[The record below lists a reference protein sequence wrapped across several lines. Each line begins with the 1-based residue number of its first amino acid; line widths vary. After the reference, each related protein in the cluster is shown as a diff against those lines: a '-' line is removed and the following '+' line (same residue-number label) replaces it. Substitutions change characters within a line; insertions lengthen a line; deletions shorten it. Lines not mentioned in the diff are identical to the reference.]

1 MLGIYTC
8 AKAVRIDMQKMG
20 ILASAAMI
28 SVALLSGGAAAQG
41 TTDKVEGTA
50 KEVRGSVKE
59 TIGKTTGDPKL
70 ELDGKIDKVEGRT
83 QNAVGD
89 LKDTAG
95 DLKERLT
102 K

>member
-1 MLGIYTC
+1 M
-8 AKAVRIDMQKMG
+8 KKMI
-20 ILASAAMI
+20 ILASAAM
-28 SVALLSGGAAAQG
+28 SCVVLLSGGAGAQG

-50 KEVRGSVKE
+50 KELRGSVKE

-89 LKDTAG
+89 LKNDAG
-95 DLKERLT
+95 EIRDKLT

>member
-1 MLGIYTC
+1 M
-8 AKAVRIDMQKMG
+8 KKMI

-28 SVALLSGGAAAQG
+28 CVALLSGGAGAQG

-50 KEVRGSVKE
+50 KELRGSVKE

-89 LKDTAG
+89 LKNDAG
-95 DLKERLT
+95 EIRDKLT